1 MRRPV
6 TWFVLALAVAS
17 PETARADAFKELEL
31 VRPGRP
37 TPAADFTVPD
47 LTGQPLRLGDFKGA
61 VVFLNFWATWCPPC
75 KEEMPSMERLYRRY
89 KNKGFTIL
97 AVSIDSGSAA
107 PVAAFAKKF
116 GLTFPIGL
124 DPKLAVANQYA
135 VRGLPATFLIDRKGT
150 IAAVA
155 IGPRD
160 WDGKAAHAA
169 IETLLK

>member
-1 MRRPV
+1 MRHMA
-6 TWFVLALAVAS
+6 WLLLALVMALPQA
-17 PETARADAFKELEL
+17 ARGDAFKELDL

-37 TPAADFTVPD
+37 MAAADFTVAG
-47 LTGQPLRLGDFKGA
+47 LTGQPLRLRDFKGK

-89 KNKGFTIL
+89 KDKEFTIL
-97 AVSIDSGSAA
+97 ALSIDSGGTA
-107 PVAAFAKKF
+107 PVGAFVKKL

-124 DPKLAVANQYA
+124 DTQMTVANQYA
-135 VRGLPATFLIDRKGT
+135 VRGLPSTFLIDRKGT

-169 IETLLK
+169 IESLLR